1 MNICF
6 DNQNLNFCFEIQN
19 IEGIVSFYSLP
30 LAEDE
35 NLQEKKDDKDEEALE
50 DEDDDILG
58 AVKEHQTKQNSNTCM
73 TRREPEALV
82 IENHTNKTIKKKR
95 NSKMKD
101 GIDIA
106 PGENKIP
113 TNFMRDEHFDVKAF
127 PTLHPTGN
135 YGLNHPRDQKLPP
148 VYYFNQRLLNEDQRF
163 AKHAPYLFAAQQ
175 YVERTTLEGQ
185 INISGLKGQRDGTTS
200 DLTRLTDPFSVFQKL
215 KGSPRYWKQAKD
227 ELIAKVKQLGPFH
240 IFFTLSCAE
249 LRWFEIF
256 VSILKQMGVKV
267 IEGKENEKWN
277 GKADDIM
284 VNGKSLW
291 LFISEMKEPKYK
303 LLKDKVIMITRMFDH
318 RIRSFIKHIL
328 MGNGTD
334 IKFDHYSY
342 RIEFQGRGLPHLHG
356 VLWLC
361 RKFLNDLIGEKVT
374 LQGSR
379 EHQKIIDQI
388 VDKLITCK
396 IPDVEDKEEIE
407 QVYDISDEENE
418 EKKKEREE
426 EIEKKKDLKNK
437 VLALQVHNHT
447 KTCTKHGTVC
457 RFGFPR
463 YPSKETLIS
472 EPAEDRPEFKNLD
485 KDEKKT
491 LLDEYRKILEKVKKA
506 LEDKD
511 LDDNQ
516 TLKTFLDKL
525 EINSDEYHNALRTS
539 ERGRVLVLERTL
551 KERNINNYNPEWLT
565 AWVGLI

>member
-1 MNICF
+1 M
-6 DNQNLNFCFEIQN
+6 
-19 IEGIVSFYSLP
+19 
-30 LAEDE
+30 AEDE
-35 NLQEKKDDKDEEALE
+35 NLQEKKDGKDEEASE

-82 IENHTNKTIKKKR
+82 VENHTNKTIKKKR

-148 VYYFNQRLLNEDQRF
+148 VYYFNQRLLNVDQRF

-175 YVERTTLEGQ
+175 YVERNTLEGQ
-185 INISGLKGQRDGTTS
+185 INISGLKGQRDSTTS
-200 DLTRLTDPFSVFQKL
+200 DLTRLADPFSVFQKL

-240 IFFTLSCAE
+240 VFFTLSCAE

-256 VSILKQMGVKV
+256 ISILRQMGVKV
-267 IEGKENEKWN
+267 IEGKQNEKWN
-277 GKADDIM
+277 GKADEIM

-291 LFISEMKEPKYK
+291 VFISEMKEPKYK
-303 LLKDKVIMITRMFDH
+303 LLKDQVVLITRMFDH
-318 RIRSFIKHIL
+318 RIKSFIKHIL

-361 RKFLNDLIGEKVT
+361 RKFLNDLFGENVT
-374 LQGSR
+374 LQESKKSQ
-379 EHQKIIDQI
+379 EIIDEI
-388 VDKLITCK
+388 VNKLITCK
-396 IPDVEDKEEIE
+396 IPEIPDVSDDE
-407 QVYDISDEENE
+407 DEEKRKE
-418 EKKKEREE
+418 KEKK
-426 EIEKKKDLKNK
+426 IDLKKK

-447 KTCTKHGTVC
+447 GTCRKHGTVC
-457 RFGFPR
+457 RFGFPK

-472 EPAEDRPEFKNLD
+472 EPAEDRSEFKNLD
-485 KDEKKT
+485 KDEKEE
-491 LLDEYRKILEKVKKA
+491 LLDKYRKTLEKVKKA

-516 TLKTFLDKL
+516 TLETFLAKL
-525 EINSDEYHNALRTS
+525 EIEPDEYNNALRTS

-551 KERNINNYNPEWLT
+551 KERNVNNYNPEWLT
-565 AWVGLI
+565 AWVSLFGSKIKFE